1 MISWQVFVQWFI
13 IIFFCNSI
21 EVSRHT
27 AGPDLHQN
35 LHCEQWG
42 QTEQRYSPDRML
54 IPRPPCPFWSFNV
67 TPPFPPPSGCPSCN
81 PNLREFHH
89 APLQSPHIRRDYGML
104 RIRFQIVFP
113 LDKLQNNR
121 CRNCLHW
128 QPLQLQPQ
136 SCLQWSF
143 SSGYFQKIFWNF
155 GSFCQILIL
164 Q

>member
-1 MISWQVFVQWFI
+1 MIYNYIFLQFNWSLKTHCWSRSAPELALWAVGTNRAEIFPGQDVDTPPALPLLI
-13 IIFFCNSI
+13 IQC
-21 EVSRHT
+21 H
-27 AGPDLHQN
+27 P
-35 LHCEQWG
+35 
-42 QTEQRYSPDRML
+42 
-54 IPRPPCPFWSFNV
+54 
-67 TPPFPPPSGCPSCN
+67 PPFPPPSGCPSCN

-164 Q
+164 